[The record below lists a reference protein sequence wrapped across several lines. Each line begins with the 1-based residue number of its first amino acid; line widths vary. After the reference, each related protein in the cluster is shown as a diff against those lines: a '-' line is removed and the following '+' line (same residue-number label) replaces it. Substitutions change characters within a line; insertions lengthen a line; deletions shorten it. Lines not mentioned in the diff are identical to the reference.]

1 MRWIGVQWPG
11 QMKFKLFTSL
21 FVVAAL
27 LLPAVWA
34 ADKAL
39 SDDAIYDQVKRR
51 LANDVVVKGG
61 GLDVEVKDGV
71 VTING
76 AVERSVQKEK
86 AEKITKKI
94 KGVKQVVNNLRV
106 TMK

>member
-1 MRWIGVQWPG
+1 MTY
-11 QMKFKLFTSL
+11 KFFTSL
-21 FVVAAL
+21 FVIAGL

-34 ADKAL
+34 ADKSL
-39 SDDAIYDQVKRR
+39 SDDALYDQVKRK
-51 LANDVVVKGG
+51 LANDIVVKGG
-61 GLDVEVKDGV
+61 GLDIEVKDGV

-76 AVERSVQKEK
+76 TVERAVQKEK
-86 AEKITKKI
+86 AEKITRKI

>member
-1 MRWIGVQWPG
+1 VI
-11 QMKFKLFTSL
+11 
-21 FVVAAL
+21 AAL

-34 ADKAL
+34 ADKPL
-39 SDDAIYDQVKRR
+39 SDDAIYDQVKRK
-51 LANDVVVKGG
+51 LANDIVVKGG

-86 AEKITKKI
+86 AEKITKKV

>member
-1 MRWIGVQWPG
+1 M
-11 QMKFKLFTSL
+11 
-21 FVVAAL
+21 
-27 LLPAVWA
+27 PAVWA
-34 ADKAL
+34 ADKSL

>member
-1 MRWIGVQWPG
+1 MTY
-11 QMKFKLFTSL
+11 KFFTSL

-34 ADKAL
+34 ADKSL
-39 SDDAIYDQVKRR
+39 SDDAIYDQVKRK

-71 VTING
+71 VTLTG
-76 AVERSVQKEK
+76 AVERAVQKDK

-94 KGVKQVVNNLRV
+94 KGVKQVINNLRV

>member
-1 MRWIGVQWPG
+1 M
-11 QMKFKLFTSL
+11 MYKFFTSL
-21 FVVAAL
+21 FVVMAL
-27 LLPAVWA
+27 LLPAAWA
-34 ADKAL
+34 ADKPL

-51 LANDVVVKGG
+51 LANDIVVKGG

-71 VTING
+71 VTLAG
-76 AVERSVQKEK
+76 VVERSIQKEK

>member
-1 MRWIGVQWPG
+1 
-11 QMKFKLFTSL
+11 MKYKLFISL

-27 LLPAVWA
+27 LLPVIQA
-34 ADKAL
+34 ADRPL
-39 SDDAIYDQVKRR
+39 SDDAIYDQVKRK

-61 GLDVEVKDGV
+61 GLNVDVKDGV
-71 VTING
+71 VTLTG

-86 AEKITKKI
+86 AEKLTKKI

-106 TMK
+106 TMQ